1 MLNGHHNII
10 KKLIYT
16 HINLQLILIMIYNY
30 NNEKKR
36 EGDEIQTKSTGKKPK
51 CSVGCEPRPEGCGP
65 ARFFGVPEPNAP
77 CTPAFG
83 MPFAIRSVTT
93 STTSELKSI
102 YKEEQK
108 KRNKLKETLGNIQT
122 LGNIDNININE
133 ITNKEVNTI
142 INIANLNQKLKELE
156 DQIVKKDYLEE
167 LNRIMND
174 EKKKK
179 ETFHSLIS
187 KN

>member
-1 MLNGHHNII
+1 MNSNS
-10 KKLIYT
+10 
-16 HINLQLILIMIYNY
+16 

-51 CSVGCEPRPEGCGP
+51 CSFGCELRPDGCEP
-65 ARFFGVPEPNAP
+65 ARLFCVPEANAP
-77 CTPAFG
+77 YTPAFG
-83 MPFAIRSVTT
+83 GLTPACMPFAIRSVTT
-93 STTSELKSI
+93 STNLISI
-102 YKEEQK
+102 YKEKEK

-142 INIANLNQKLKELE
+142 INIANLNQELKELK

-179 ETFHSLIS
+179 ETFCRLIS
-187 KN
+187 KK